1 MEWIGFVKREN
12 VQKAEQTLKSD
23 TYVAAKESITVKDA
37 RALEMEDEG
46 SFFLISG
53 TDEGV
58 EKAKEMIKEYVEEIE
73 GEKLEKAKR
82 KIKEEGDKAAE
93 AMGGIFNI

>member
-53 TDEGV
+53 TDG
-58 EKAKEMIKEYVEEIE
+58 
-73 GEKLEKAKR
+73 
-82 KIKEEGDKAAE
+82 
-93 AMGGIFNI
+93 